1 MSVIAEFTIE
11 AEEFLLGQL
20 VAAHP
25 TVTVE
30 LERVVPAARRVMPYV
45 WGYGENLDAFESH
58 LSTDESVKRFEILDR
73 LDGSALY
80 KIEWEEPTE
89 ELVTGIAETDATI
102 LEAHGADE
110 WRFRIRF
117 RSHEGLS
124 EFHTFCQ
131 DHDIQY
137 RLTRVYALPA
147 PSDDHP
153 YGLTD
158 AQYDTLTQAVGRG
171 YFEVPRRVTFAELA
185 AELDISEQAVSERV
199 RRGTNAVLTQV
210 LLDESPEH
218 SKRES

>member
-11 AEEFLLGQL
+11 AEQFLLGKL

-25 TVTVE
+25 TLTVE

-45 WGYGENLDAFESH
+45 WGYGEDLDEFEAH
-58 LSTDESVKRFEILDR
+58 LSTDKSVKQFEVLDR

-102 LEAHGADE
+102 LEAHGEDE

-117 RSHEGLS
+117 ESHDGLS
-124 EFHTFCQ
+124 AFDIFCRE
-131 DHDIQY
+131 HGIQY
-137 RLTRVYALPA
+137 HLTRVYALPDPA
-147 PSDDHP
+147 VEYP

-158 AQYDTLTQAVGRG
+158 AQYEALTQAVEQG
-171 YFEVPRRVTFAELA
+171 YFRVPRKVTFAELA
-185 AELDISEQAVSERV
+185 DDLGISEQAVSERV
-199 RRGTNAVLTQV
+199 RRGADTVLKQILATEQSSRV
-210 LLDESPEH
+210 
-218 SKRES
+218 

>member
-11 AEEFLLGQL
+11 AEEFLLGKL

-25 TVTVE
+25 AVTVE

-45 WGYGENLDAFESH
+45 WGYGENLDSFEQH
-58 LSTDESVKRFEILDR
+58 LSTDEAVKRFEILDR

-80 KIEWEEPTE
+80 KIEWEEPAE
-89 ELVTGIAETDATI
+89 ELVTGIADTEATI

-117 RSHEGLS
+117 SSHEGLS
-124 EFHTFCQ
+124 EFHTFCRN
-131 DHDIQY
+131 HGIQY
-137 RLTRVYALPA
+137 QLTRVYALPD
-147 PSDDHP
+147 PVSDHP

-158 AQYDTLTQAVGRG
+158 AQYDTLLQAVERG

-185 AELDISEQAVSERV
+185 SDLGISEQAVSERV
-199 RRGTNAVLTQV
+199 RRGADAVLTRV
-210 LLDESPEH
+210 LLDEPPRRTE
-218 SKRES
+218 RD